1 MYDNP
6 GHHNL
11 ISHGGAFLVTEI
23 PDRLRVIQAGR
34 DTSHHEIVP
43 AEAFSMTF
51 EEYQELLDQIV
62 LVPVEPSGRED

>member
-1 MYDNP
+1 MTTP
-6 GHHNL
+6 V
-11 ISHGGAFLVTEI
+11 ITTSFPTAGAFLVTEI

-34 DTSHHEIVP
+34 DPSHHEIVP

-62 LVPVEPSGRED
+62 LVPVEPSA